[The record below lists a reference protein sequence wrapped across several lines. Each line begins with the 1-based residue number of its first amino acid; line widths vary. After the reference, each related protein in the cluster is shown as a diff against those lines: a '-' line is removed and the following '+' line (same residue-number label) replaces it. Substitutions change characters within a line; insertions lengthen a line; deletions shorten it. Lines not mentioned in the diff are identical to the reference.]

1 MAQILDLSKR
11 FTQEQIQ
18 TASQNTGA
26 SFDLPAGG
34 YICKIIEPLLNDDPD
49 TGKANIELHVD
60 IAEGEY
66 AGYFRQ
72 LEDKFGFWGLRGW
85 MSFKESQL
93 PSFQRTC
100 MALCNSNPGLQ
111 FNPFTPGGVDID
123 ILKDKLIGVVI
134 GKEEYKA
141 NSGDIKEK
149 NVIARF
155 IEVDKIRSNHFK
167 VPELKKYKVPDYDP
181 TFIPADATSETI
193 PF

>member
-1 MAQILDLSKR
+1 MTQILDLSKR

-18 TASQNTGA
+18 TAAQATGS

-34 YICKIIEPLLNDDPD
+34 YICKIVDPVLNDDQNA
-49 TGKANIELHVD
+49 GKANIELRVD

-66 AGYFRQ
+66 AGYFQQ
-72 LEDKFGFWGLRGW
+72 LEDRFGFWGLRGW

-93 PSFQRTC
+93 GQFERVC

-111 FNPFTPGGVDID
+111 FNPFVPGGADVDS
-123 ILKDKLIGVVI
+123 LKGKMIGVVI
-134 GKEEYKA
+134 GKEEYRA

-149 NVIARF
+149 NVVSKF
-155 IEVDKIRSNHFK
+155 IEVEKIKSK
-167 VPELKKYKVPDYDP
+167 KYKIPELKKLKIDGFDPISMPENVPD
-181 TFIPADATSETI
+181 EI